1 MKLNLNELRL
11 LISDKEN
18 DLYNKRRELLDN
30 SIVIAHTVFSPG
42 AKELFQM
49 TPKYLFDKELNE
61 FKEIMDDVVKYKN
74 LLQDT
79 NNKTKISDED
89 TISSALIKLKEH
101 RNYLSILEKLSSL
114 DEMKKHRK
122 VDTQYASSFY
132 IEIKTLNF
140 DRDDMIKKK
149 NELRKKINTLESL
162 ISKMNSDTYLEI

>member
-30 SIVIAHTVFSPG
+30 SIVIEHSTFVQG
-42 AKELFQM
+42 RNELTQM
-49 TPKYLFDKELNE
+49 TPKYSFDEELDNFDKMTEN
-61 FKEIMDDVVKYKN
+61 IIKYRN
-74 LLQDT
+74 LLQHT

-89 TISSALIKLKEH
+89 TISSALTKIREY
-101 RNYLSILEKLSSL
+101 RNYLNVLDKLSSL
-114 DEMKKHRK
+114 DKEKKHRK

-132 IEIKTLNF
+132 MEIKTLNF
-140 DRDDMIKKK
+140 DRDAMIEKK

>member
-30 SIVIAHTVFSPG
+30 SIVIKHSTFIQG
-42 AKELFQM
+42 KNELTQM
-49 TPKYLFDKELNE
+49 TPEYSFDEELNE
-61 FKEIMDDVVKYKN
+61 YNEMTEDVVKYKN
-74 LLQDT
+74 LLQNT

-89 TISSALIKLKEH
+89 TISSALTKLKEY
-101 RNYLSILEKLSSL
+101 RNYLSVLDKLSSL
-114 DEMKKHRK
+114 DKEKKHRK

-132 IEIKTLNF
+132 MEIKTLNF
-140 DRDDMIKKK
+140 DRDNMIERK

>member
-30 SIVIAHTVFSPG
+30 SIVIEHSTFVQG
-42 AKELFQM
+42 RNELTQM
-49 TPKYLFDKELNE
+49 TPKYSFDEELSNFDKMTEN
-61 FKEIMDDVVKYKN
+61 IIKYRN
-74 LLQDT
+74 LLQNT

-89 TISSALIKLKEH
+89 TISSALTKIREY
-101 RNYLSILEKLSSL
+101 RNYLNVLDKLSSL
-114 DEMKKHRK
+114 DKEKKHRK

-132 IEIKTLNF
+132 MEIKTLNF
-140 DRDDMIKKK
+140 DRDVMIEKK